1 MVILRHQSSPPL
13 KNRCQYEHRCKK
25 HQLND
30 QKVANLDRAVA
41 NDCERKFAHH
51 RRTKPVIT
59 VMATTNR
66 REKPYTKPKSNQSN
80 RIESNQ
86 TIEWNRTES
95 NQTIRRNQCDAGDK
109 LSKFNQMFILSAS
122 LIYFFFHLPNFRHN
136 FFVCLLFI
144 FFLVFATFIF
154 TLGTFFNF
162 DSFKIF
168 QTFRYW
174 VLLS

>member
-1 MVILRHQSSPPL
+1 MVILRRQSWPPL

-86 TIEWNRTES
+86 TINC
-95 NQTIRRNQCDAGDK
+95 ICRNQCDAGDK

-122 LIYFFFHLPNFRHN
+122 LIYFFFICQIFVTIFLFVCCLF
-136 FFVCLLFI
+136 FFVWFLRHSFLHWEH
-144 FFLVFATFIF
+144 FFY
-154 TLGTFFNF
+154 F